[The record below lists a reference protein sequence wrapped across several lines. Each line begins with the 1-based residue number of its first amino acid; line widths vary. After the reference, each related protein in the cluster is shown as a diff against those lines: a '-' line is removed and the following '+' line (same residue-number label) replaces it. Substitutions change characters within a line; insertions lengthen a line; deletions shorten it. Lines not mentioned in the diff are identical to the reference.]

1 MSARVAS
8 ATRSTDA
15 PRGKPWLLV
24 AASTAMLAW
33 GGNHFTPLLLMYRQV
48 DGYSSVE
55 VDLFLAFYVLGL
67 VPGFLVGGPLAD
79 RYGRKRV
86 MSVGIATGVV
96 GSLVLAAGA
105 SSPYWLCAG
114 RLIIGV
120 SVAVAMVA
128 GTSWIEEL
136 SQEPYELG
144 AGTSGARRGSLAL
157 TAGLGVGAGVSGV
170 LAQWAPA
177 PTVLPYVVQV
187 GLLLASAVALAWAP
201 ETRPAFAGAQAGALG
216 TTLRGLAADLR
227 IPAEK
232 RGRFFRVVGPSAPWV
247 FGALAIAYVI
257 TPALIGPKV
266 GGDEVAFATL
276 LTVVTLGTGALTQP
290 LVRRIAVITG
300 GRQLVLGLGLTFLA
314 AALCAVEAAVLSPA
328 LAVVIAVVAGLG
340 YGISIVSGLIEVQ
353 RMAGPDDLA
362 GLTGVYCSLSYVGFL
377 MPVAL
382 AALAGSTSYVTLLI
396 VVALLCLG
404 CAVTAGW
411 NLRSASRGAEPD
423 PALA

>member
-1 MSARVAS
+1 MSAGAAS
-8 ATRSTDA
+8 APRSIGA
-15 PRGKPWLLV
+15 PRFKPWLLV
-24 AASTAMLAW
+24 AAATAMLAW

-55 VDLFLAFYVLGL
+55 VDLFLAFYILGL

-86 MSVGIATGVV
+86 MTVGIGTGVV
-96 GSLVLAAGA
+96 GSIVLAAGA

-136 SQEPYELG
+136 SQEPYESG

-157 TAGLGVGAGVSGV
+157 TAGFGIGAGVSGV

-177 PTVLPYVVQV
+177 PTVLPYVLQI
-187 GLLLASAVALAWAP
+187 GLLLASAVLLAWAP
-201 ETRPAFAGAQAGALG
+201 ETRPALAGASAGSLG

-232 RGRFFRVVGPSAPWV
+232 RARFFRVVAPSAPWV

-266 GGDEVAFATL
+266 GGDQVAFATL
-276 LTVVTLGTGALTQP
+276 LTVVALGTGALVQP
-290 LVRRIAVITG
+290 LVGRIAAVTG
-300 GRQLVLGLGLTFLA
+300 GRQLVLGLGLVFLA

-328 LAVVIAVVAGLG
+328 LAVVIAIVAGLG
-340 YGISIVSGLIEVQ
+340 YGISIVSGLTEVQ

-362 GLTGVYCSLSYVGFL
+362 GLTGIYCSLTYVGFL

-404 CAVTAGW
+404 CAVTATW
-411 NLRSASRGAEPD
+411 NLRSARRAAEPD

>member
-1 MSARVAS
+1 MSASAAS
-8 ATRSTDA
+8 APPTTGA
-15 PRGKPWLLV
+15 PRFKPWLLV
-24 AASTAMLAW
+24 AAATAMLAW

-55 VDLFLAFYVLGL
+55 VDLFLAFYILGL

-86 MSVGIATGVV
+86 MTLGIGTGVV
-96 GSLVLAAGA
+96 GSIVLAAGA

-136 SQEPYELG
+136 SQEPYESG

-157 TAGLGVGAGVSGV
+157 TAGFGIGAGVSGV

-177 PTVLPYVVQV
+177 PEVLPYVLQI
-187 GLLLASAVALAWAP
+187 GLLLASAALLAWAP
-201 ETRPAFAGAQAGALG
+201 ETRPALAGASAGSLG

-232 RGRFFRVVGPSAPWV
+232 RARFFGVVAPSAPWV

-266 GGDEVAFATL
+266 GGDQVAFATL
-276 LTVVTLGTGALTQP
+276 LTVAALGTGALVQP
-290 LVRRIAVITG
+290 LVGRIAVATG
-300 GRQLVLGLGLTFLA
+300 GRQLVLGLGLVFLA
-314 AALCAVEAAVLSPA
+314 AALCAVEAAVLSPP
-328 LAVVIAVVAGLG
+328 
-340 YGISIVSGLIEVQ
+340 SPS
-353 RMAGPDDLA
+353 
-362 GLTGVYCSLSYVGFL
+362 
-377 MPVAL
+377 
-382 AALAGSTSYVTLLI
+382 
-396 VVALLCLG
+396 
-404 CAVTAGW
+404 
-411 NLRSASRGAEPD
+411 
-423 PALA
+423 